1 VFRQILIQGSATTR
15 PKGQFRVLDQNVFW
29 VEYSKTLTHKE
40 KAPYEQRSDFKLNK
54 PARQVINQNV
64 EMPYSMKSLPDKA
77 LCSILA
83 QSSYGVDSVL
93 IFVMLQITNRTAIP
107 LSEIELSAI
116 RSQGAGGQNVNK
128 VATAIHLR
136 FDINASSLS
145 PLYKER
151 LLNLND
157 SRITKE
163 GIVVIK
169 AQQHRTQEQNRE
181 DALDRLKVLIQSV
194 TTTPK
199 KRKPTKP
206 SKTAKRKRLDSKA
219 KRGQIKSLR
228 GDVRD

>member
-1 VFRQILIQGSATTR
+1 
-15 PKGQFRVLDQNVFW
+15 
-29 VEYSKTLTHKE
+29 
-40 KAPYEQRSDFKLNK
+40 
-54 PARQVINQNV
+54 
-64 EMPYSMKSLPDKA
+64 
-77 LCSILA
+77 
-83 QSSYGVDSVL
+83 
-93 IFVMLQITNRTAIP
+93 MLQITNRTAIP

-136 FDINASSLS
+136 FDINSSSLS

-157 SRITKE
+157 SRITKD

-181 DALDRLKVLIQSV
+181 DAIDRLQELLQSV
-194 TTTPK
+194 TVTPK

-206 SKTAKRKRLDSKA
+206 SRSAKSKRIDSKV
-219 KRGQIKSLR
+219 KRGQIKASR
-228 GDVRD
+228 GNVKD